1 MDYCYKMHPSVSRQ
15 PRALTLAD
23 LEQWV
28 DNDEG
33 LYSWWRSSRQ
43 SKRQF
48 VRDNRAELTGAINAA
63 LNRPPRS

>member
-1 MDYCYKMHPSVSRQ
+1 MDYMYKMHASVSR
-15 PRALTLAD
+15 RERKLTLAD

-33 LYSWWRSSRQ
+33 MYSWWRSSRQ

-48 VRDNRAELTGAINAA
+48 VRDNRDELTAAVNAY
-63 LNRPPRS
+63 LNQPPRS

>member
-1 MDYCYKMHPSVSRQ
+1 MKNQ
-15 PRALTLAD
+15 KLTLED

-33 LYSWWRSSRQ
+33 LYNWWKSSRQ

-48 VRDNRAELTGAINAA
+48 VRDNRDELRQCITAY
-63 LNRPPRS
+63 LNRGPAKSY